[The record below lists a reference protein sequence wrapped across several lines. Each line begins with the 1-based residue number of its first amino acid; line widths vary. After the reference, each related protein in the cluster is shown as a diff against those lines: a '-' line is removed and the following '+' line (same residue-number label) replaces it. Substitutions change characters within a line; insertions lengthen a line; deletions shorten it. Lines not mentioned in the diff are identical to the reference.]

1 MNNIITFFVLEFNKE
16 KVMKVRKNIAISDSG
31 FLFNPTTGDSYS
43 VNPIGQEILQL
54 LQEEKSEEEI
64 MKHIVSD
71 YMIDKNTVEKDLYDF
86 LNMLQNYKLIV

>member
-1 MNNIITFFVLEFNKE
+1 
-16 KVMKVRKNIAISDSG
+16 MKVRKNIAISDSG

>member
-1 MNNIITFFVLEFNKE
+1 
-16 KVMKVRKNIAISDSG
+16 MKVRKNIAISDSG

-54 LQEEKSEEEI
+54 LQDEKSEEEI
-64 MKHIVSD
+64 MEHIVAN